1 MSEPADP
8 HGAIAPRL
16 PDKDAFAGG
25 MFALGAFGIWGFLP
39 VYFKYMAEV
48 PALEILAHRIVWSVV
63 FVGLLLLAAG
73 RLSEIKDALCDR
85 KMMSKLFLT
94 ALLISGNWL
103 LFIWAVTNE
112 HMLQGSLG
120 YYINPLINVVMGV
133 VLLGERLSW
142 AKWVAVALTALGVL
156 NLTLGVGEVPWI
168 ALTLA
173 TLFGLYG
180 FVRKTTVIAAQPGLF
195 IETIVLLIPA
205 VGYLTYLAWR
215 GDGAMGTYSLGFDV
229 MLMFA
234 GVLTAVPLIFFAAA
248 ARRLKLAT
256 LGFFQFLTPTMQFLL
271 AVFIYGE
278 AFTDAHKITF
288 GLIWAALA
296 VYSAD
301 SWHRRGQQ
309 T

>member
-1 MSEPADP
+1 MPQPSDSN
-8 HGAIAPRL
+8 GATAPRL

-39 VYFKYMAEV
+39 VYFKLMADV

-73 RLSEIKDALCDR
+73 RWGEIKTALSDR
-85 KMMSKLFLT
+85 VMVAKLILT

-112 HMLQGSLG
+112 HMLQASLG

-133 VLLGERLSW
+133 VLLGERLSK

-156 NLTLGVGEVPWI
+156 NLTLGVGEAPWI

-173 TLFGLYG
+173 SLFGLYG
-180 FVRKTTVIAAQPGLF
+180 FVRKTTAIAAQPGLF
-195 IETIVLLIPA
+195 IETIVVLIPA
-205 VGYLTYLAWR
+205 IGYLTYLAWM
-215 GDGAMGTYSLGFDV
+215 GEGAMGTYSLGFDALL
-229 MLMFA
+229 MLA

-256 LGFFQFLTPTMQFLL
+256 LGFFQFITPTLQFLL
-271 AVFIYGE
+271 AVFVYDE
-278 AFTDAHKITF
+278 VFTDSHKITF
-288 GLIWAALA
+288 GLIWLALA

-301 SWHRRGQQ
+301 SWHRRGQAS
-309 T
+309 